1 MRIAL
6 KSALML
12 TTRVI
17 QIINPELH
25 RHMQRTALI
34 ALTLAQRL
42 ELPDERQ
49 QTIFCAALL
58 HDIGVLGDKRTIHSL
73 DAIDNI
79 HDPHQRQG
87 VAMLEGLATFQSI
100 VPFIRDH
107 HFSPN
112 HRGSREQHIVYF
124 ADAFERLLPADSHV
138 AAWPTRAVVEQFV
151 ALHRE
156 IDPPLCDILCEVAE
170 NANFWQHLHPGHI
183 QRLLEIIGPI
193 NTRYLDIHGL
203 KDVCLLIAKIVD
215 TYSSFTA
222 THSIMVGEIARQLA
236 RWMQLPEPTC
246 QQIQIAGYLHDIGK
260 VYIPLSI
267 LEKEGELDDEEL
279 SQVREHSYM
288 TGELLSDYSELG
300 DIINWASNH
309 HEKMDGSGYPL
320 HLEKEHLTLADRII
334 SIADI
339 FTALTEDRPYRKG
352 MAWQEALQI
361 METDV
366 INGALDRDVFLVLR
380 HHAETLHAI
389 ILQTLEHPR
398 SEHRP

>member
-87 VAMLEGLATFQSI
+87 VAMLEGLATFQPI

-222 THSIMVGEIARQLA
+222 THSIMVGKSPAS
-236 RWMQLPEPTC
+236 LP
-246 QQIQIAGYLHDIGK
+246 AGCSCRSPPVSK
-260 VYIPLSI
+260 
-267 LEKEGELDDEEL
+267 
-279 SQVREHSYM
+279 
-288 TGELLSDYSELG
+288 
-300 DIINWASNH
+300 
-309 HEKMDGSGYPL
+309 
-320 HLEKEHLTLADRII
+320 
-334 SIADI
+334 
-339 FTALTEDRPYRKG
+339 YR
-352 MAWQEALQI
+352 
-361 METDV
+361 
-366 INGALDRDVFLVLR
+366 
-380 HHAETLHAI
+380 
-389 ILQTLEHPR
+389 
-398 SEHRP
+398 

>member
-1 MRIAL
+1 M
-6 KSALML
+6 
-12 TTRVI
+12 TF
-17 QIINPELH
+17 
-25 RHMQRTALI
+25 
-34 ALTLAQRL
+34 
-42 ELPDERQ
+42 LP
-49 QTIFCAALL
+49 
-58 HDIGVLGDKRTIHSL
+58 
-73 DAIDNI
+73 
-79 HDPHQRQG
+79 
-87 VAMLEGLATFQSI
+87 I

-107 HFSPN
+107 HFSPD

-124 ADAFERLLPADSHV
+124 ADAFERLLPAGSHV
-138 AAWPTRAVVEQFV
+138 AGWPTRAVVEQFV
-151 ALHRE
+151 SLHRE
-156 IDPPLCDILCEVAE
+156 IDPPLCDMLCEVAE

-193 NTRYLDIHGL
+193 NTLYLDIHGL
-203 KDVCLLIAKIVD
+203 KDICLLIAKIVD

-236 RWMQLPEPTC
+236 RWIQLPEPIC

-260 VYIPLSI
+260 ISIPLSI
-267 LEKEGELDDEEL
+267 LEKEGELDEDEL
-279 SQVREHSYM
+279 NQVREHSYM
-288 TGELLSDYSELG
+288 TGEILSDYSELG

-309 HEKMDGSGYPL
+309 HEKLDGSGYPL
-320 HLEKEHLTLADRII
+320 HLEKDHLTLADRII

-361 METDV
+361 MEADV
-366 INGALDRDVFLVLR
+366 INGALDSDVFLVLR

>member
-87 VAMLEGLATFQSI
+87 VAMLEGLATFQPI

-156 IDPPLCDILCEVAE
+156 IRRSAISCARSLKMRTSGSTFTPAIFSGC
-170 NANFWQHLHPGHI
+170 W
-183 QRLLEIIGPI
+183 RLLAPS
-193 NTRYLDIHGL
+193 TRAI
-203 KDVCLLIAKIVD
+203 
-215 TYSSFTA
+215 
-222 THSIMVGEIARQLA
+222 
-236 RWMQLPEPTC
+236 W
-246 QQIQIAGYLHDIGK
+246 
-260 VYIPLSI
+260 
-267 LEKEGELDDEEL
+267 
-279 SQVREHSYM
+279 
-288 TGELLSDYSELG
+288 
-300 DIINWASNH
+300 
-309 HEKMDGSGYPL
+309 
-320 HLEKEHLTLADRII
+320 
-334 SIADI
+334 I
-339 FTALTEDRPYRKG
+339 FT
-352 MAWQEALQI
+352 
-361 METDV
+361 V
-366 INGALDRDVFLVLR
+366 
-380 HHAETLHAI
+380 
-389 ILQTLEHPR
+389 
-398 SEHRP
+398 